1 MRLSLSVVMACVGAV
16 LLGASA
22 LGHQRTG
29 VLRIATSYVWEGSA
43 ADYALCLNLLNFPD
57 TGGSRTA

>member
-1 MRLSLSVVMACVGAV
+1 MACVGAV